1 MPRWI
6 RQLSAASIHGA
17 LLTSQPRPASIDQ
30 RRWIPCTS
38 VLTHTQNRQS
48 ARYKILVFSA
58 FISLVALSQSD
69 QGMVPPLDIPMF
81 LSGNFMELRSDHFH
95 SGLDIK
101 TNGVEGLPVRA
112 VKDGYVARIKVSP
125 WGYGKAIYL
134 QHPDGT
140 TTVYGHLQR
149 YAGAIADH
157 VLEAQYAAHDFSIDN
172 YPEAGKLP
180 VKQGDIIAYSGNS
193 GGSSG
198 PHLHFEVRNGDQ
210 HALDPE
216 AHGIDLIDNLAPE
229 LRGLRIYPLDATSAA
244 MPYPAGAKG
253 FPLQKGSDGYRLKQ
267 DTIDAYGTIAFALN
281 LVDKY
286 NGTTNDCGPR
296 KLELL
301 VDDKPFFT
309 VELDHIDF
317 GLQRFCNAHTDYELF
332 KENDLQ
338 YQRLYKLPMNKL
350 GIYGN
355 EPEEGRLTVEP
366 GAFHRVRILATDA
379 NGNVSQLSFTVRG
392 VEPEKAAAWLAKD
405 GSGTLMKAGLE
416 NRFDGPGI
424 RVVLPPDAL
433 YEDILFIHTVKPK
446 PQRAFTALHAVHTYT
461 TPLHVSA
468 TISLKADSMPAALTA
483 KALIMRSGPK
493 GKSSAH
499 GGTWEKGWVR
509 TTVKSF
515 GNYYVAIDT
524 VPPTITPIGLR
535 SSMAGRAGFALRV
548 SDNLSGLEKWHGT
561 LNGEWVL
568 LEFDPKAKSLSH
580 QFDKYTNKK
589 GRQVLKVN
597 VQDERG
603 NMSTFSYTFT
613 L

>member
-1 MPRWI
+1 MFAKLPI
-6 RQLSAASIHGA
+6 AGNTAGL
-17 LLTSQPRPASIDQ
+17 
-30 RRWIPCTS
+30 
-38 VLTHTQNRQS
+38 HTGSLRT
-48 ARYKILVFSA
+48 LCSA
-58 FISLVALSQSD
+58 FHRMRNLKAPTAAWLLCTLLPVRSPAQAGS
-69 QGMVPPLDIPMF
+69 GMIPPLDIPMF

-125 WGYGKAIYL
+125 WGYGKALYL

-172 YPEAGKLP
+172 YPDAGKLP
-180 VKQGDIIAYSGNS
+180 VKQGDVIAYSGNS

-216 AHGIDLIDNLAPE
+216 AHGIDLVDNLAPE
-229 LRGLRIYPLDATSAA
+229 LRGLRVYPLDGTSAA

-253 FPLQKGSDGYRLKQ
+253 FPLVKGSSGYRLKQ
-267 DTIDAYGTIAFALN
+267 DTVDAHGTIAFALN
-281 LVDKY
+281 VVDKY

-296 KLELL
+296 KLELF
-301 VDDKPFFT
+301 VDNKPFFT
-309 VELDHIDF
+309 VALDHIDF
-317 GLQRFCNAHTDYELF
+317 GVQRFCNAHTDYGLF
-332 KENDLQ
+332 KDNDLQ
-338 YQRLYKLPMNKL
+338 YQRLYKLPTNKL
-350 GIYGN
+350 RIYGK
-355 EPEEGRLTVEP
+355 EPEQGRLTVEP
-366 GAFHRVRILATDA
+366 GSFHRVRILATDA
-379 NGNVSQLSFTVRG
+379 NGNTSQLSFTVRG
-392 VEPEKAAAWLAKD
+392 VEAEKAVTWLPKE

-416 NRFDGPGI
+416 NRYDGAGI
-424 RVVLPPDAL
+424 RVILPPDAL
-433 YEDILFIHTVKPK
+433 YEDILFTHAAKPK
-446 PQRAFTALHAVHTYT
+446 PQRTFSPLHAVHSST

-468 TISLKADSMPAALTA
+468 TISLKADSVPAALTA
-483 KALIMRSGPK
+483 KALVMRSGPK

-515 GNYYVAIDT
+515 GDYYVAIDT

-561 LNGEWVL
+561 LNGEWIL

-580 QFDKYTNKK
+580 QFDKYTDKK
-589 GRQVLKVN
+589 GRQTLKVD

-603 NMSTFSYTFT
+603 NLRSFSYTFT
-613 L
+613 R